1 VHAVAETTP
10 AQKPARKHHTK
21 PSSAVAGEVHAS
33 APIATAKAQ
42 PVEASTGA
50 SLPYTGMDTGLVAL
64 LGAGTLAGGV
74 VLRRRT
80 RPDARSAGPRRED
93 LRTRRP

>member
-1 VHAVAETTP
+1 MHAVAEKTP
-10 AQKPARKHHTK
+10 AKKPTRKHHSK

-42 PVEASTGA
+42 PVEASTGT

-80 RPDARSAGPRRED
+80 RPDA
-93 LRTRRP
+93 